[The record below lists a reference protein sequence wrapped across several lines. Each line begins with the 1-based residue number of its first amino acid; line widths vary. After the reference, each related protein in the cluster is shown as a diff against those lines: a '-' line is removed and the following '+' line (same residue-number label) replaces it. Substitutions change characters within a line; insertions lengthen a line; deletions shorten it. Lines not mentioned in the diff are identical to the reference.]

1 MGRRSAAHI
10 AEEEHVTDRETEL
23 QAALDKARA
32 ETRAAFAN
40 RALVYAAIYDELEA
54 ELGADRA
61 TELMKRAI
69 YSRGVEIGKGYAE
82 AVAAGD
88 LDEVA
93 RLFVAGSPCEG
104 AFFEPGIAESP
115 EGGRVVLS
123 MTACPLAETWSAAG
137 LAPERVDLLCEIAAA
152 VDYGTFE
159 GAGLD
164 LRFLDRQ
171 ACPGSSACLL
181 ELTVRE
187 GGGR

>member
-1 MGRRSAAHI
+1 M
-10 AEEEHVTDRETEL
+10 TDRETEL
-23 QAALDKARA
+23 EAALSQSRA

-54 ELGADRA
+54 ELGAERA

-69 YSRGVEIGKGYAE
+69 HRRGVEIGKGYRG

-104 AFFEPGIAESP
+104 ALFEPGVAEEP
-115 EGGRVVLS
+115 TDGRVVLS
-123 MTACPLAETWSAAG
+123 MTACPLAETWRDAG

-181 ELTVRE
+181 ELTLRE
-187 GGGR
+187 GSGR